1 MNNMK
6 LRLLVLIGLLTSL
19 LVSAQAQT
27 SNNDVAFVDA
37 QGKVI
42 PNGTTVVL
50 NAVKEAMF
58 PPGWKEIAGEVYIKN
73 TSDKKL
79 TVTLFSRINSIDE
92 GNVTVCALGGC
103 TPLDGDNSTEI
114 GSQPLLAGSERE
126 SIAIEH
132 TYEHSEKGSITLK
145 LTIKESDSEQQIEGL
160 SITIKF
166 DTDPTAIAGVAS
178 QKGLTYDVFNTQGTL
193 LYKQL
198 TSLAGLP
205 KGLYLVR
212 QQSAKGITTIKK
224 YVIH

>member
-1 MNNMK
+1 MK

-73 TSDKKL
+73 TSDKNL
-79 TVTLFSRINSIDE
+79 TVTLFSRINSVDE

-103 TPLDGDNSTEI
+103 TPLEEDNSTEI
-114 GSQPLLAGSERE
+114 GSQMLFAGSEKE

-132 TYEHSEKGSITLK
+132 TYERSEKGSITLK
-145 LTIKESDSEQQIEGL
+145 LTTKESDSEQQIEGP

-166 DTDPTAIAGVAS
+166 DTDPTAIAEVAS

>member
-1 MNNMK
+1 MK

-42 PNGTTVVL
+42 LNGTTVVL
-50 NAVKEAMF
+50 NAVKDAMF

-73 TSDKKL
+73 TSDKNL
-79 TVTLFSRINSIDE
+79 TVTLFSRINSVDE

-103 TPLDGDNSTEI
+103 TPLDKDNSTEI
-114 GSQPLLAGSERE
+114 GSQTLFAGSEKE

-132 TYEHSEKGSITLK
+132 TYERSEKGSITLK
-145 LTIKESDSEQQIEGL
+145 ITTKESDSEQQIEGP
-160 SITIKF
+160 SIIVKF
-166 DTDPTAIAGVAS
+166 DTNPTAIAGVAS

>member
-1 MNNMK
+1 MK
-6 LRLLVLIGLLTSL
+6 LRLLVLIGLLPSL

-42 PNGTTVVL
+42 PNGTMVIL
-50 NAVKEAMF
+50 NAVKDAMF

-79 TVTLFSRINSIDE
+79 TVTLYSRINSID
-92 GNVTVCALGGC
+92 GGSVTVCALGGC

-145 LTIKESDSEQQIEGL
+145 LTTKESESGQQIEGP

-178 QKGLTYDVFNTQGTL
+178 QKGLTYDVFNTQGSL
-193 LYKQL
+193 LYKQI
-198 TSLAGLP
+198 TSLSNLP
-205 KGLYLVR
+205 KGIYLVR
-212 QQSAKGITTIKK
+212 QQSAKGVTTIKK
-224 YVIH
+224 CVIH

>member
-1 MNNMK
+1 MK

-50 NAVKEAMF
+50 NAVKDAMF
-58 PPGWKEIAGEVYIKN
+58 PPGSKEIAGEVYIKN
-73 TSDKKL
+73 TSDKDL
-79 TVTLFSRINSIDE
+79 TVTLFSRINSIEE

-103 TPLDGDNSTEI
+103 TPVEEGNSTEI

-132 TYEHSEKGSITLK
+132 TYEHNEKGSITLK
-145 LTIKESDSEQQIEGL
+145 ITTKESDSEQQIEGP

-166 DTDPTAIAGVAS
+166 DTNPTAIAGVAS
-178 QKGLTYDVFNTQGTL
+178 QKGLTYDVFNTQGSL

-212 QQSAKGITTIKK
+212 QQSAKGVTTIKK
-224 YVIH
+224 CVIH

>member
-1 MNNMK
+1 MK

-50 NAVKEAMF
+50 NAVKDAMF

-73 TSDKKL
+73 TSDKDL
-79 TVTLFSRINSIDE
+79 TVTLFSRINSTDE

-103 TPLDGDNSTEI
+103 TPLEGDNSTEI
-114 GSQPLLAGSERE
+114 GSQKLRAGSERE

-145 LTIKESDSEQQIEGL
+145 ITTKESDSEQQIEGP
-160 SITIKF
+160 SITVKF
-166 DTDPTAIAGVAS
+166 DTDPTAIVEVAS
-178 QKGLTYDVFNTQGTL
+178 QRGLTYDVFNTQGML
-193 LYKQL
+193 LYKQI
-198 TSLAGLP
+198 TSLSNLP
-205 KGLYLVR
+205 KGIYLVR
-212 QQSAKGITTIKK
+212 QQSAKGVTTIKK
-224 YVIH
+224 CVIH

>member
-1 MNNMK
+1 MK
-6 LRLLVLIGLLTSL
+6 LRLLVLIGLLTSF

-58 PPGWKEIAGEVYIKN
+58 SPGWKEIAGEVYIKN
-73 TSDKKL
+73 TSDKDL
-79 TVTLFSRINSIDE
+79 TVTLFSRINSVDE

-114 GSQPLLAGSERE
+114 GSQKLRAGSERE

-132 TYEHSEKGSITLK
+132 TYEHNEKGSITLK
-145 LTIKESDSEQQIEGL
+145 ITTKESDSEQQIEGP

-166 DTDPTAIAGVAS
+166 DTNPTAIAGVAS
-178 QKGLTYDVFNTQGTL
+178 QKGLTYDVFNTQGML
-193 LYKQL
+193 LYTQI
-198 TSLAGLP
+198 TSLSNLP
-205 KGLYLVR
+205 KGIYLVR
-212 QQSAKGITTIKK
+212 QQSAKGVTTIKK
-224 YVIH
+224 CVIH

>member
-1 MNNMK
+1 MK
-6 LRLLVLIGLLTSL
+6 LRLLVFVGLLTSL
-19 LVSAQAQT
+19 FVSAQAQT
-27 SNNDVAFVDA
+27 STNDVAFVDA
-37 QGKVI
+37 QGKII

-50 NAVKEAMF
+50 NAVKDAMF

-73 TSDKKL
+73 MSDKNL
-79 TVTLFSRINSIDE
+79 TVTLFSSIDNIEE

-103 TPLDGDNSTEI
+103 TPVEEGNSTEI
-114 GSQPLLAGSERE
+114 GSQMLLVGSEKE

-132 TYEHSEKGSITLK
+132 TYERSEKGSITLK
-145 LTIKESDSEQQIEGL
+145 LTTKELGSKQEIEGP
-160 SITIKF
+160 TIIVKF
-166 DTDPTAIAGVAS
+166 DTNPTGIAEVAS

-212 QQSAKGITTIKK
+212 QQSVKGVTTIKK
-224 YVIH
+224 CVIH

>member
-1 MNNMK
+1 MK

-50 NAVKEAMF
+50 NTVKEAMF
-58 PPGWKEIAGEVYIKN
+58 PPGRKEIAGEVYIKN
-73 TSDKKL
+73 TSDKDL
-79 TVTLFSRINSIDE
+79 TVTLYSRINSVDE

-103 TPLDGDNSTEI
+103 TPVEEGNSTEI

-132 TYEHSEKGSITLK
+132 VYEHSEKGSITLK
-145 LTIKESDSEQQIEGL
+145 LTTKESDSGQQIEGP

-166 DTDPTAIAGVAS
+166 DTNPTAIAGVAS
-178 QKGLTYDVFNTQGTL
+178 QKGLPYDVFNTQGML
-193 LYKQL
+193 LYKQI
-198 TSLAGLP
+198 TSLSNLP
-205 KGLYLVR
+205 KGIYIVK
-212 QQSAKGITTIKK
+212 QKGVASTKK
-224 YVIH
+224 YVVR

>member
-1 MNNMK
+1 MK

-50 NAVKEAMF
+50 NAVKDAMF

-73 TSDKKL
+73 TSDKDL
-79 TVTLFSRINSIDE
+79 TVTLFSRINNTDE

-103 TPLDGDNSTEI
+103 TPVEEGNSTEI

-145 LTIKESDSEQQIEGL
+145 ITTKESDLEQQIEGP
-160 SITIKF
+160 SIIVKF
-166 DTDPTAIAGVAS
+166 DTNPTAIAGVAS
-178 QKGLTYDVFNTQGTL
+178 QKGLTYDVFNTQGML
-193 LYKQL
+193 LYKQI
-198 TSLAGLP
+198 TSLSNLP
-205 KGLYLVR
+205 KGIYLVR
-212 QQSAKGITTIKK
+212 QQSAKGVTTTKK

>member
-1 MNNMK
+1 MK

-37 QGKVI
+37 QGRVI

-73 TSDKKL
+73 TSDKNL
-79 TVTLFSRINSIDE
+79 TVTLFSRINSVDE

-103 TPLDGDNSTEI
+103 TPLEEDNSTEI
-114 GSQPLLAGSERE
+114 GSQILFAGSEKE

-132 TYEHSEKGSITLK
+132 TYERSEKGSITLK
-145 LTIKESDSEQQIEGL
+145 LTTKESDSEQQIEGP

-166 DTDPTAIAGVAS
+166 DTDPTAIAEVAS

-212 QQSAKGITTIKK
+212 QQSVKGVTTIKK
-224 YVIH
+224 CVIH

>member
-1 MNNMK
+1 MK

-37 QGKVI
+37 QGRVI

-50 NAVKEAMF
+50 NAVKDAMF

-73 TSDKKL
+73 TSDKNL
-79 TVTLFSRINSIDE
+79 TVTLFSRINSVDE
-92 GNVTVCALGGC
+92 GNVTVCALAGC

>member
-1 MNNMK
+1 MK

-73 TSDKKL
+73 TSDKDL
-79 TVTLFSRINSIDE
+79 TVTLFSRINSVDE

-103 TPLDGDNSTEI
+103 TPLEKDNSTEI
-114 GSQPLLAGSERE
+114 GSQKLFAGSEKE

-132 TYEHSEKGSITLK
+132 TYERSEKGSITLK
-145 LTIKESDSEQQIEGL
+145 LTTKESDSEQQIEGP

-166 DTDPTAIAGVAS
+166 DTDPTAIAEVAS

-198 TSLAGLP
+198 TSLGGLP

-212 QQSAKGITTIKK
+212 QQSAKGITTTKK

>member
-1 MNNMK
+1 MK

-50 NAVKEAMF
+50 NAVKDAMF
-58 PPGWKEIAGEVYIKN
+58 SPGWKEIAGEVYIKN
-73 TSDKKL
+73 TSDKELK
-79 TVTLFSRINSIDE
+79 VTLYSRINNIHE

-103 TPLDGDNSTEI
+103 TPVEEGKSTEI
-114 GSQPLLAGSERE
+114 GSQPLLAGSEKK

-145 LTIKESDSEQQIEGL
+145 ITTKESESGQQIEGP

-212 QQSAKGITTIKK
+212 QQSAKGITTTKK

>member
-1 MNNMK
+1 MK

-73 TSDKKL
+73 TSDKNL
-79 TVTLFSRINSIDE
+79 TVTLYSRINSLEE
-92 GNVTVCALGGC
+92 GNVTICALGGC
-103 TPLDGDNSTEI
+103 TPVEEGNSTEI
-114 GSQPLLAGSERE
+114 GSQMLLAGSERE

>member
-1 MNNMK
+1 MK

-50 NAVKEAMF
+50 NAVKDAMF

-73 TSDKKL
+73 TSDKDL
-79 TVTLFSRINSIDE
+79 TVTLFSRINSVDE
-92 GNVTVCALGGC
+92 GNVTVCALAGC

-178 QKGLTYDVFNTQGTL
+178 QKGLTYDVFNTQGVL
-193 LYKQL
+193 LHKQI
-198 TSLAGLP
+198 TSLSNLP
-205 KGLYLVR
+205 KGIYIVKK
-212 QQSAKGITTIKK
+212 KGVASTKK
-224 YVIH
+224 YVVR

>member
-1 MNNMK
+1 MK

-50 NAVKEAMF
+50 NAVKDAMF

-73 TSDKKL
+73 TSDKDL
-79 TVTLFSRINSIDE
+79 TVTLYSRINSID
-92 GNVTVCALGGC
+92 GGSVTVCALGGC
-103 TPLDGDNSTEI
+103 TPVEEGNSTEI

-126 SIAIEH
+126 PIAIEH

-145 LTIKESDSEQQIEGL
+145 LTTKESESGQQIEGP

-178 QKGLTYDVFNTQGTL
+178 QKGLTYDVFNTQGSL
-193 LYKQL
+193 LYKQI
-198 TSLAGLP
+198 TSLSNLP
-205 KGLYLVR
+205 KGIYLVR
-212 QQSAKGITTIKK
+212 QQSAKGVTTIKK
-224 YVIH
+224 CVIH

>member
-1 MNNMK
+1 MK
-6 LRLLVLIGLLTSL
+6 LRLLVLFGLLTSL

-73 TSDKKL
+73 TSDKDL
-79 TVTLFSRINSIDE
+79 TVTLYSRINSID
-92 GNVTVCALGGC
+92 GGSVTVCALGGC
-103 TPLDGDNSTEI
+103 TPVEEGNSTEI

-126 SIAIEH
+126 PIAIEH

-145 LTIKESDSEQQIEGL
+145 LTTKESESGQQIEGP

-178 QKGLTYDVFNTQGTL
+178 QKGLTYDVFNTQGSL
-193 LYKQL
+193 LYKQI
-198 TSLAGLP
+198 TSLSNLP
-205 KGLYLVR
+205 KGIYLVR
-212 QQSAKGITTIKK
+212 QQSAKGVTTIKK
-224 YVIH
+224 CVIH

>member
-1 MNNMK
+1 MK

-27 SNNDVAFVDA
+27 STNDVAFVDA
-37 QGKVI
+37 QGKII

-50 NAVKEAMF
+50 NAVKDAMF

-73 TSDKKL
+73 TSDKNL
-79 TVTLFSRINSIDE
+79 TVTLFSRINSVDE
-92 GNVTVCALGGC
+92 GNVKVCALGGC
-103 TPLDGDNSTEI
+103 TPLEEDNSTEI
-114 GSQPLLAGSERE
+114 GSQKLLAGSERE

-132 TYEHSEKGSITLK
+132 TYEHNEKGSITLK
-145 LTIKESDSEQQIEGL
+145 LTTKELGSKQEIEG
-160 SITIKF
+160 STIIVKF
-166 DTDPTAIAGVAS
+166 DTNPTGIVEVAS
-178 QKGLTYDVFNTQGTL
+178 QKGLTYDVFNIQGSL

-212 QQSAKGITTIKK
+212 QQSVKGVTTIKK
-224 YVIH
+224 CVIH

>member
-1 MNNMK
+1 MK

-50 NAVKEAMF
+50 NAVKDAMF

-73 TSDKKL
+73 TSDKDL
-79 TVTLFSRINSIDE
+79 TVTLFSRINSIEE

-103 TPLDGDNSTEI
+103 TPVEEGNSTEI

-132 TYEHSEKGSITLK
+132 TYEHSGEGSITLK
-145 LTIKESDSEQQIEGL
+145 ITTKESDSEQQIEGP

-166 DTDPTAIAGVAS
+166 DTDPTAIAEVAS

-198 TSLAGLP
+198 TSMAGLP

-212 QQSAKGITTIKK
+212 QQFAKGVTTIKK
-224 YVIH
+224 CVIH